1 MVGLWEWAS
10 IFPCSCHPG
19 PHLSPLHPEK
29 AYLLLKNKT
38 LLGRGWL
45 ESSVAVC
52 LPSMG
57 EALVFPS
64 TTEQNQSHAGQ
75 LPPYPVF
82 FSVDKQQ
89 HQKQPVEERVYMAYM
104 SRSKVFMEGIQGR
117 VSVQE
122 LLTGLLSMAPWF
134 FLYSPGPGV
143 ALPTME
149 WALTQLSLIKKMLHR
164 HTQRYIQ
171 TSDGGVPQFLE
182 IPFSQICISLC

>member
-1 MVGLWEWAS
+1 MGIHLPLPLSSWAS
-10 IFPCSCHPG
+10 
-19 PHLSPLHPEK
+19 LSPLHPEK

-45 ESSVAVC
+45 ESSVAAC

-64 TTEQNQSHAGQ
+64 TTTKQKPWPLHSIALQALAGQ

-122 LLTGLLSMAPWF
+122 LLSGLLSMVPWF
-134 FLYSPGPGV
+134 FCTAQAQGLHCPQWSG
-143 ALPTME
+143 
-149 WALTQLSLIKKMLHR
+149 LS
-164 HTQRYIQ
+164 HTYH
-171 TSDGGVPQFLE
+171 
-182 IPFSQICISLC
+182 